1 MLKTVTDA
9 VTSALRNA
17 GITEVYT
24 AFDNIPV
31 KGKGGSNGLF
41 AVVSAGALKTSAPL
55 YSPYTVFVPFEAEA
69 ELSLLAPLKTGLYS
83 LFCCFE
89 EAVLPALTA
98 PDGPCISVKGITAGR
113 DSNLSRLVMKIKL
126 SVSGIS
132 RIERSGTT

>member
-1 MLKTVTDA
+1 MLKAVTDA
-9 VTSALRNA
+9 VTSALENA

-31 KGKGGSNGLF
+31 REKGSSDGIF

-83 LFCCFE
+83 LFSYFG
-89 EAVLPALTA
+89 EAVLPVLTA
-98 PDGPCISVKGITAGR
+98 PNGPCISIRGITAGR
-113 DSNLSRLVMKIKL
+113 DSNLSRLAMKIRL

-132 RIERSGTT
+132 RIERSSDT